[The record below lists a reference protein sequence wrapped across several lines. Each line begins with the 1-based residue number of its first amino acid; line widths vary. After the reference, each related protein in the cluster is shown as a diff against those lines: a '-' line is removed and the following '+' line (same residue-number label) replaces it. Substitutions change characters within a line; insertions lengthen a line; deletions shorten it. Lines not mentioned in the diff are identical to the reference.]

1 MAGRGEGLPLEPI
14 WQVAGNGAG
23 QRGASDIRGGALP
36 AELAARFRGE
46 LAIPLRPDR
55 PALVVNFVSS
65 LDGVAAL
72 GQDKPEA
79 GGAEISGHSDPDR
92 LLMALLRSLADVVM
106 IGAGTVRRGRRHEW
120 TPRALKPELA
130 PVFAAW
136 RKSLGLAEQ
145 PTTVVV
151 SATGELDFTHRGLS
165 TPDVP
170 VIVATTR
177 SGAERLGGTALPH
190 HVTVAAVGSGSRVPP
205 EGVLELIGRTG
216 ARLAL
221 CEGGPHLFGELLR
234 ARLVDELFLTLAPQ
248 FLGRDD
254 SARRLSI
261 VEGVDLA
268 GQDRWARLVAV
279 RRAGDDL
286 FLRYR
291 LEP

>member
-1 MAGRGEGLPLEPI
+1 MAARGEGLALEPI
-14 WQVAGNGAG
+14 WQSPANGTG
-23 QRGASDIRGGALP
+23 PRGASDVRGGALP
-36 AELAARFRGE
+36 AELAARFPGE
-46 LAIPLRPDR
+46 LSIPLRSDR
-55 PALVVNFVSS
+55 PTLIVNFVAS
-65 LDGVAAL
+65 LDGVVAL
-72 GQDKPEA
+72 GPDKPQA

-92 LLMALLRSLADVVM
+92 LMMALLRSLADVVM
-106 IGAGTVRRGRRHEW
+106 VGAGTVRRGRRHEW
-120 TPRALKPELA
+120 TPRALKPDLV

-136 RKSLGLAEQ
+136 RRKLGLAEQ

-177 SGAERLGGTALPH
+177 RGAERLGGIPLPR

-205 EGVLELIGRTG
+205 EGILELIGGTG

-234 ARLVDELFLTLAPQ
+234 AGLVDELFLTLAPQ
-248 FLGRDD
+248 ILGRDD
-254 SARRLSI
+254 PARRLSI
-261 VEGVDLA
+261 AEGVDLA
-268 GQDRWARLVAV
+268 GEGRWASLASV

-291 LEP
+291 FVS